1 MSTDGF
7 LPASATSA
15 KAKKLAKLQ
24 QNRPAAGST
33 SHASTKAKSKAGK
46 GKAKAQAIGQDGEGG
61 EDAHLLSTQPGRG
74 GAAMAEDDDGD
85 EDLTKRLPLDAGV
98 VPRVGVQAMQAGD
111 ADAAMAGGANAD
123 DDDEDD
129 DAVMIDPSQLP
140 TPVVRTPISQLEAA
154 ASSSGGDPNT
164 LSFGAITQH
173 NASGLTQRR
182 KIAIPPHRMTP
193 LKRDWIKIY
202 TPLVEECGLQVRMN
216 VAKRQVEMKTSK
228 HTPHPSA
235 LTRAADFLSAYCLGF
250 AVEDAIAMLR
260 LEELYIESF
269 EIKDVKTLHGD
280 HLSRAIGRLAGHEGK
295 TRFVIENA
303 SRTRIVLA
311 DTKIHILGTF
321 GNIKV
326 ARDSISA
333 LILGSPAGKVMG
345 NLRIYASRQRSRM

>member
-1 MSTDGF
+1 MQADDF

-24 QNRPAAGST
+24 ANRPPAA
-33 SHASTKAKSKAGK
+33 ASSSSAKAKGKGK
-46 GKAKAQAIGQDGEGG
+46 GKAKQHATGEP
-61 EDAHLLSTQPGRG
+61 AHLLSTQPG
-74 GAAMAEDDDGD
+74 ADDAMDDI
-85 EDLTKRLPLDAGV
+85 ERLPLDDGV
-98 VPRVGVQAMQAGD
+98 APRTSTSTAQAGD
-111 ADAAMAGGANAD
+111 ADAAMNAVTSGSAGED
-123 DDDEDD
+123 DDDD

-140 TPVVRTPISQLEAA
+140 TPVVRTPIAQLEAA
-154 ASSSGGDPNT
+154 AAASGGDPNT

-182 KIAIPPHRMTP
+182 KISIPPHRMTP

-235 LTRAADFLSAYCLGF
+235 LTRASDFLGAYCLGF

-321 GNIKV
+321 SNIKV

-345 NLRIYASRQRSRM
+345 NLRIYASRQRTRM